1 MKERNEVVS
10 CPYPELC
17 VCAFLI
23 ILFDI
28 FDIFFDVDDNSVN
41 YEIYDENAHNHHQ
54 LSFKK
59 LNKCGLV
66 KHWKFLL

>member
-1 MKERNEVVS
+1 MKERKEVLS

-41 YEIYDENAHNHHQ
+41 YEIYDENAHDHLQ

-59 LNKCGLV
+59 
-66 KHWKFLL
+66 